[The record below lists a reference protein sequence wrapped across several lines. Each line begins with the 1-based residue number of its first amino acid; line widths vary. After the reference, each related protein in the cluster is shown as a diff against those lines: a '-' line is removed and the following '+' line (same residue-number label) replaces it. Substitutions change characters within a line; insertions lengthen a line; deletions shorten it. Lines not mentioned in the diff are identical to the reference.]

1 MATRRPPASG
11 SPDLGSLLLDI
22 GGAGSLGVG
31 GTDGAVAREA
41 LAIRSVELDKI
52 NYPSHDRHP
61 D

>member
-31 GTDGAVAREA
+31 GTDGSAAREA
-41 LAIRSVELDKI
+41 LAIRPVELHKI
-52 NYPSHDRHP
+52 N
-61 D
+61 